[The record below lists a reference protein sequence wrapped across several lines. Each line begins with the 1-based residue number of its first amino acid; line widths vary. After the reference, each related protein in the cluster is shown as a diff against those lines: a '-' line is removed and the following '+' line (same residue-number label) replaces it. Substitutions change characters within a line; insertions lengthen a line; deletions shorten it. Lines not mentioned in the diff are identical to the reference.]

1 MLRQQ
6 MKPTNRIHCTIVD
19 GGKQPNII
27 PERAEMCYYIRS
39 LSLEEAEELAS
50 RVRKCAEGAALASG
64 TTSVFFRVV
73 LKIFMKIE
81 SRAL

>member
-27 PERAEMCYYIRS
+27 PERSELCYYIRGATDEDYNT
-39 LSLEEAEELAS
+39 LLGRL
-50 RVRKCAEGAALASG
+50 KQCAEGAALSTG
-64 TTSVFFRVV
+64 VFSFR
-73 LKIFMKIE
+73 
-81 SRAL
+81 